1 MATSRAP
8 KQWALAKVET
18 VTTFNAW
25 KDNLLYIFSQE
36 PKFTPFLVD
45 GYKWEKYS
53 SSDPNRGFTDDTT
66 AANDP
71 PTGLKKEDKVK
82 NLNLF
87 LGQIANYATIISR
100 NQIVRNSTSLQDIW
114 GKLREHYGLQTSG
127 SKFIDLVTI
136 RLNPGERHE
145 DLYCC
150 YITIT

>member
-66 AANDP
+66 TANDP
-71 PTGLKKEDKVK
+71 PTG
-82 NLNLF
+82 F
-87 LGQIANYATIISR
+87 
-100 NQIVRNSTSLQDIW
+100 
-114 GKLREHYGLQTSG
+114 
-127 SKFIDLVTI
+127 
-136 RLNPGERHE
+136 
-145 DLYCC
+145 
-150 YITIT
+150 